1 MNNKAILAAIA
12 IAFVVA
18 SSFAVIAASTDITP
32 SSDAADGEAEAT
44 ITYEG
49 ESGEVTET
57 GTFSEILEK
66 VASNDGSKI
75 TLTKSGSFSKTGT
88 SGVLWNISNNV
99 TLDLNGYELNVSGGK
114 TAIEVYGTLTLTD
127 SQGTGKLNASGGYQD
142 VISGKSGSSV
152 TIDADIEYTTTRTSA
167 VDVIHIVGS
176 APSFTM
182 LGGSITLN
190 GAAEGSSA
198 LNAFAG
204 NYTITGGTITCT
216 SSPEETVFTITLPV

>member
-18 SSFAVIAASTDITP
+18 SSFAMIAASTDITP

-75 TLTKSGSFSKTGT
+75 TLTKSGF
-88 SGVLWNISNNV
+88 
-99 TLDLNGYELNVSGGK
+99 
-114 TAIEVYGTLTLTD
+114 
-127 SQGTGKLNASGGYQD
+127 
-142 VISGKSGSSV
+142 
-152 TIDADIEYTTTRTSA
+152 
-167 VDVIHIVGS
+167 
-176 APSFTM
+176 
-182 LGGSITLN
+182 
-190 GAAEGSSA
+190 
-198 LNAFAG
+198 
-204 NYTITGGTITCT
+204 
-216 SSPEETVFTITLPV
+216 